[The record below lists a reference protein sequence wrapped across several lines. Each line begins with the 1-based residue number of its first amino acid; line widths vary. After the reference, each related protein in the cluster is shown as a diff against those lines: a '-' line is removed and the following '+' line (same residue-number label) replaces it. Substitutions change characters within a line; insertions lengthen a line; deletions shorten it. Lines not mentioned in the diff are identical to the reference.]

1 MKPEAYPH
9 PVKVVELVE
18 THISWVLLTG
28 SYVYKVKKAV
38 HFDFVDATTLKQR
51 LHFCQEELRLNRRL
65 APDLYLGVTRILESV
80 DGAKVLDENFES
92 NDPSTKGVVEVA
104 VKMRQFPASRLL
116 SVYLSDGVLKTE
128 SLKRLAF
135 DLAEFHLSVKTA
147 VADGDF
153 GGFDAVINPVHA
165 VSLLHI

>member
-1 MKPEAYPH
+1 M
-9 PVKVVELVE
+9 
-18 THISWVLLTG
+18 
-28 SYVYKVKKAV
+28 
-38 HFDFVDATTLKQR
+38 
-51 LHFCQEELRLNRRL
+51 
-65 APDLYLGVTRILESV
+65 TRILESV

-92 NDPSTKGVVEVA
+92 NDPSAKGVVEVA

-128 SLKRLAF
+128 SLKRLSF

-165 VSLLHI
+165 NLRVLDQLTLPEPLELWLEQHRAWIKRIQPELAFRFKERLNAGAIRECHGDLHVGNIHLNNDERLEV